1 MSRNIPS
8 PSARASAA
16 IASALLL
23 VVCAATSASA
33 AKGDCG
39 QPVSTG
45 AKPSAADALAILK
58 EAVGQATACD
68 ALPCICDVSGNG
80 AVQASDALI
89 TLKIAVGQNQPL
101 NCDCEVTVSTSTSTS
116 TSTSSTVPTPTPLT
130 WTTIQSVFATSC
142 AGSGCHDT
150 AGNPDGNGGGN
161 LKGIENK
168 AAAYAEMTTEN
179 ISCSPSALT
188 GKKRV
193 VPGNPEQS
201 LLMQKL
207 DGTQDCGERMPLVG
221 PILAEGFRD
230 GVRLWIMEG
239 APNN

>member
-1 MSRNIPS
+1 MSKNIPR
-8 PSARASAA
+8 PSTRASAA
-16 IASALLL
+16 IVSALLL
-23 VVCAATSASA
+23 VVCAATSAMA

-39 QPVSTG
+39 QPQSTG
-45 AKPSAADALAILK
+45 TKPSAADALAILK

-68 ALPCICDVSGNG
+68 AEPCICDVSGNG

-89 TLKIAVGQNQPL
+89 ALKIAVGQNQPL

-116 TSTSSTVPTPTPLT
+116 TSTSSTVPNPTALT

-150 AGNPDGNGGGN
+150 TGNPDTNGGGN
-161 LKGIENK
+161 FKGVETK
-168 AAAYAEMTTEN
+168 ATAYAELTTEN
-179 ISCSPSALT
+179 ITCTPSSLA

-193 VPGNPEQS
+193 VPGSPEQS

-207 DGTQDCGERMPLVG
+207 DGTHDCGEQMPLVG
-221 PILAEGFRD
+221 PLLAEGFRD

-239 APNN
+239 AQNN

>member
-1 MSRNIPS
+1 MNWNIHG
-8 PSARASAA
+8 PSAKASSA
-16 IASALLL
+16 IVSAILL
-23 VVCAATSASA
+23 VVCAATSARA

-39 QPVSTG
+39 QPQSTG
-45 AKPSAADALAILK
+45 TKPSAGDALAILK
-58 EAVGQATACD
+58 EAVGQATSCD
-68 ALPCICDVSGNG
+68 AEPCICDVSGNG

-116 TSTSSTVPTPTPLT
+116 TSTSSTMPISSALT

-168 AAAYAEMTTEN
+168 ATAYAEMTTEN
-179 ISCSPSALT
+179 ITCTPSALA

-193 VPGNPEQS
+193 VPGDPEQS
-201 LLMQKL
+201 LLMKKL
-207 DGTQDCGERMPLVG
+207 DGTHDCGERMPLVG